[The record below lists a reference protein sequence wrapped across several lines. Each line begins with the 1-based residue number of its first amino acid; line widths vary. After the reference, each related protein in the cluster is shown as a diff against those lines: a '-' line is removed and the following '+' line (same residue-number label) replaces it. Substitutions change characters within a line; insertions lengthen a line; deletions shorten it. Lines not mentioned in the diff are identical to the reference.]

1 MPKVAHR
8 TGTGMNQGTGANV
21 YDFSAREY
29 GIQGRWPSPDPTG
42 CPFDVETGC
51 LPGAAAGAVTGTI
64 GGLLWGAGDIA
75 YYGFGG
81 IYTTEKQLDKDPAAC
96 QQPGG

>member
-1 MPKVAHR
+1 MAAIAKQ
-8 TGTGMNQGTGANV
+8 NQDSFNSFIYGVKEAGRHVVEGAAGGAV
-21 YDFSAREY
+21 
-29 GIQGRWPSPDPTG
+29 TG
-42 CPFDVETGC
+42 CIMGVETGC
-51 LPGAAAGAVTGTI
+51 LPGAGAGAITGTI

-81 IYTTEKQLDKDPAAC
+81 IYTTEKQLNQDLAAC